1 MLIKT
6 IKFRKLNNN
15 FQEELN
21 NDINQIEK
29 KEKLYVSPDK
39 PQCVCKLLY

>member
-21 NDINQIEK
+21 NDINQIEN
-29 KEKLYVSPDK
+29 KEKLYVSSDK